1 MRIPPYFPRLG
12 ALALACALA
21 LPAQAAERAW
31 SYSYNALGLIERADG
46 PRTDVQDVTLYA
58 YDSRGNLTQVTNA
71 LGQVTRLG
79 DYDERGKPGS
89 ITDANGVTSSLAYTG
104 VDGWLASVS
113 TAGSTTRFDYD
124 AVGQITRVTRGDGSW
139 LSYEYDDARR
149 LVAIG
154 NNLGERL
161 EYDVDT
167 KGNRTAQR
175 IKDAS
180 GSLVRQQ
187 QWAYDELGRLL
198 RAVGAGG
205 QTRSFAY
212 DLNDNPVGETNPR
225 QFAHSQAF
233 DALDRLVGQSD
244 PLGGK
249 TQLAYDAQ
257 DNLTEVSW
265 LASVSTAGSTTRFD
279 YDAVG
284 QITRVTRGDGSWLSY
299 EYDDARRLV
308 AIGNNLG
315 ERLEYDVDTKGNRTA
330 QRIKDASGS
339 LVRQQQWAY
348 DELGRL
354 LRAVGA
360 GGQTRSFA
368 YDLNDNPVGET
379 NPRQFAHSQAFDAL
393 DRLVG
398 QSDPLGGKTQLA
410 YDAQDNLTEV
420 KDPRGVTTRY
430 EYDGLGNLTRLVSPD
445 SGTTTFEHDAAGNVI
460 RRTDARGAVTE
471 YRYDALNRLI
481 ERHSPSDPSLD
492 VQYRYDLTADGNKG
506 IGRLGAIEGARDS
519 LVYRYDERG
528 NLVEQV
534 RSIRLDQQTLL
545 DRVTYRYDAANQLLE
560 IGYPSGLA
568 IGYPR
573 NAGGQVASVTLAVGD
588 KAPSTLVG
596 QIAYLP
602 FGPLPNTATTPSA
615 SASSSSPPR
624 ASPPTSTVP
633 TASCSAKPN
642 TKGAEHPGRADRLP
656 ALRPAAAPDLGQRH
670 HSQPRVRPG
679 LPTAAAEGR
688 PLAER
693 LPARCQWQYPAAPPQ
708 PLGHPGLPVRPA
720 GPPDRGTRRPGRAQ
734 LRLRRGRQPHPT
746 QRQPRLRRHRQQP
759 GLPVLAR
766 QQPID
771 RHRRASGDQRRRR
784 QPHPGPRRAQT
795 GLRRPGPPAKRQP
808 RRPAGRRIPLQ
819 RPRPAH
825 RQAHPREH
833 HHLPLRSRRPV
844 ARRSRTRRQRPETA
858 SPVLPVAGQPA
869 AGHHR
874 RRLRRPGQGRQ
885 PDPALPPWRPP
896 RHPAPGYRRQRP
908 DRLAVAVRRLRPRR
922 SAEPGQHPGQPALPR
937 AVLRCGERAALQL
950 LPRL

>member
-1 MRIPPYFPRLG
+1 
-12 ALALACALA
+12 
-21 LPAQAAERAW
+21 
-31 SYSYNALGLIERADG
+31 NALGLIERADG

-249 TQLAYDAQ
+249 T
-257 DNLTEVSW
+257 
-265 LASVSTAGSTTRFD
+265 R
-279 YDAVG
+279 
-284 QITRVTRGDGSWLSY
+284 
-299 EYDDARRLV
+299 
-308 AIGNNLG
+308 
-315 ERLEYDVDTKGNRTA
+315 
-330 QRIKDASGS
+330 
-339 LVRQQQWAY
+339 
-348 DELGRL
+348 
-354 LRAVGA
+354 
-360 GGQTRSFA
+360 
-368 YDLNDNPVGET
+368 
-379 NPRQFAHSQAFDAL
+379 
-393 DRLVG
+393 
-398 QSDPLGGKTQLA
+398 LA

-420 KDPRGVTTRY
+420 KDPRDVTTRY

-534 RSIRLDQQTLL
+534 RSIRLDQQILL

-588 KAPSTLVG
+588 KAPSPLVG

-602 FGPLPNTATTPSA
+602 FGPLQRLTWGNGIALSREYDQDYQLLRQKVGPWQSDYQHDANGNIQQHRHSLWGTLDYQYDPLDRLTEERGGQGGRSYAYDAVGNRTQRSDNPA
-615 SASSSSPPR
+615 SGGTASSQDYQYAPDSNRLTAIGAQAVTSDAAGNLTQDR
-624 ASPPTSTVP
+624 AARKLAYDAQGRLQSVSRDGQQVAEYRYNALGQRIVKLTPESVTTYLYGPD
-633 TASCSAKPN
+633 
-642 TKGAEHPGRADRLP
+642 GQLLGEAEHDGSGRKLRAQYYLWLDSLPLATIDADYDAQGKVGNPTLLYLHGDHLDTPRLATDASGQIAWQWQSDAFGRGEALSQGSTQVNLRFPGQYYDAESGLHYNYFRDYDPETGRYVESDPIGLSGGVNTYGYVQGAPLNRIDPLGLAAIEIDIPKSAYDWIPENIRLP
-656 ALRPAAAPDLGQRH
+656 AGRLLGGALLVASISGATPQADSDTKEQNCPKDCPPCKTISGRII
-670 HSQPRVRPG
+670 PVG
-679 LPTAAAEGR
+679 TLGYR
-688 PLAER
+688 PLDIIPDDEMQHGVYGSHHNMFVANQNPNNCRCFWQKKNYVLKPEQ
-693 LPARCQWQYPAAPPQ
+693 LPKNAV
-708 PLGHPGLPVRPA
+708 PV
-720 GPPDRGTRRPGRAQ
+720 
-734 LRLRRGRQPHPT
+734 
-746 QRQPRLRRHRQQP
+746 
-759 GLPVLAR
+759 
-766 QQPID
+766 
-771 RHRRASGDQRRRR
+771 
-784 QPHPGPRRAQT
+784 
-795 GLRRPGPPAKRQP
+795 
-808 RRPAGRRIPLQ
+808 
-819 RPRPAH
+819 
-825 RQAHPREH
+825 
-833 HHLPLRSRRPV
+833 
-844 ARRSRTRRQRPETA
+844 
-858 SPVLPVAGQPA
+858 
-869 AGHHR
+869 
-874 RRLRRPGQGRQ
+874 
-885 PDPALPPWRPP
+885 
-896 RHPAPGYRRQRP
+896 
-908 DRLAVAVRRLRPRR
+908 
-922 SAEPGQHPGQPALPR
+922 EPFIN
-937 AVLRCGERAALQL
+937 
-950 LPRL
+950 